1 MKHRLLFFIAA
12 FIGMFVSCEQ
22 PEQEVAV
29 TAVTI
34 SQPSAQMYVGETI
47 TLKAMITP
55 AGASQGLEIVWA
67 SSNLSVATVTQEG
80 VLTAVSEGTAT
91 ITATAGGKTGSCALT
106 VVTKVIDVTSVE
118 LDKKELSMVEED
130 EVTLKATV
138 KPDDATD
145 KTVSW
150 KSSNQEI
157 VTVDDSGKVKAIKAG
172 EAVITATAGQKSAE
186 CKVTVAAKTVDV
198 SMVMLNQTSLEMIVG
213 EEFTLVATIV
223 PENATDKTVQWS
235 SSNPEVASV
244 AEGKVS
250 AVKEGSAKI
259 VAYVGGKTAECAVTV
274 NYIPVESVSLDKSA
288 LTLYE
293 EETFTLSATV
303 MPESATYKTVSW
315 STSDSAVASVENG
328 KVTAV
333 KKGTTT
339 VVALAD
345 GKSALCQ
352 VEVLSPVKGVAFGV
366 SELELQVGSSQNL
379 TLTYTPVDATPKAPA
394 VWESSNAAVASVDNY
409 GFVTGLAEGTATITA
424 TVDGFVASC
433 AVTVTAPLM
442 VYINEVC
449 PVIGYKGI
457 ELYNPNDVDVN
468 LEGYSIVKNDGAGN
482 DGPMWYGNYYT
493 MIPAKGYFVIRGKKD
508 YDMIDSIAD
517 DYSVESL
524 SAKKSFKF
532 VLKDPS
538 GQEIDSCERG
548 WTEAG
553 EIEVALPE
561 IEGSYARVQDGAPQW
576 NVMSVTMGGTNN
588 GATILNLLDGRWN
601 ATREGYPD
609 DYLFSFI
616 FSGNQLDVYII
627 AWGQHYVGTF
637 SYSGGVISYNIQ
649 TVYQAYTDVTYDENH
664 QMITYS
670 WMAGDMDQETFSL
683 YPGYGWYNMNGQEM
697 YEENKNE
704 LSVIQFQLTGDNTA
718 TSSVFW
724 RDCTFYRVQ

>member
-1 MKHRLLFFIAA
+1 MKHHLLFFVVIAA
-12 FIGMFVSCEQ
+12 VFGMFVSCEQ

-34 SQPSAQMYVGETI
+34 SQPSAQMFVGETI
-47 TLKAMITP
+47 TLKALITP
-55 AGASQGLEIVWA
+55 AGVSQGLEIVWA

-91 ITATAGGKTGSCALT
+91 ITATAGGKTGSCSLT
-106 VVTKVIDVTSVE
+106 VVKKEIDVASVE
-118 LDKKELSMVEED
+118 LDRKELSMVEGD

-157 VTVDDSGKVKAIKAG
+157 ATVDDSGKVKAVKAG
-172 EAVITATAGQKSAE
+172 EAVVTATAGQKSAE
-186 CKVTVAAKTVDV
+186 CKVTVTAKTIDV

-213 EEFTLVATIV
+213 DEFTLVATIV

-244 AEGKVS
+244 ADGKVS

-293 EETFTLSATV
+293 EETYTLSTTV

-315 STSDSAVASVENG
+315 STSDSAVATVENG

-333 KKGTTT
+333 QKGIAT

-352 VEVLSPVKGVAFGV
+352 VEVLSPVKGVSFDV
-366 SELELQVGSSQNL
+366 SELELQVGSYHQL
-379 TLTYTPVDATPKAPA
+379 TPILTPSDATPRAS
-394 VWESSNAAVASVDNY
+394 VVFESSNTTIASVNKY
-409 GFVTGLAEGTATITA
+409 GTISALAEGTATVTA

-433 AVTVTAPLM
+433 AVTVKSPLV

-449 PVIGYKGI
+449 PVVGYKGI
-457 ELYNPNDVDVN
+457 ELYNPKDVDVC
-468 LEGYSIVKNDGAGN
+468 LSGYSIIKNESDYACWSGN
-482 DGPMWYGNYYT
+482 NDD
-493 MIPAKGYFVIRGKKD
+493 MIPAKGFFVIAAKKE
-508 YDMIDSIAD
+508 YDEIESIAD
-517 DYSVESL
+517 SWGDAGISNR
-524 SAKKSFKF
+524 KSFKF
-532 VLKDPS
+532 VLKDS
-538 GQEIDSCERG
+538 AGQVMDSCERG

-553 EIEVALPE
+553 EAEIALTE
-561 IEGSYARVQDGAPQW
+561 IFGSYARTQDGGPKW
-576 NVMSVTMGGTNN
+576 RVMSQTMGGTNN
-588 GATILNLLDGRWN
+588 GATILDLLDGRWN
-601 ATREGYPD
+601 AVRVGSPD
-609 DYLFSFI
+609 DYILSFI
-616 FSGNQLDVYII
+616 FSGNRLDVYII
-627 AWGQHYVGTF
+627 AWGMHFVGT
-637 SYSGGVISYNIQ
+637 YTYADGVISYSISD
-649 TVYQAYTDVTYDENH
+649 VYRAFSDVSYDDH
-664 QMITYS
+664 GKMSTWS
-670 WMAGDMDQETFSL
+670 WTAGDMDPQTFQL
-683 YPGYGWYNMNGQEM
+683 QPGYDWYNMNGEES
-697 YEENKNE
+697 YEEYKNE
-704 LSVIQFQLTGDNTA
+704 LSAIGFQLTGENTA
-718 TSSVFW
+718 TSSIFGL
-724 RDCTFYRVQ
+724 DCAFIRE